1 MILEEIVH
9 TCSNVDVAN
18 AAVASIGGSF
28 AESFATKASR
38 SNLSTGMLAALVVKD
53 FSANASFDQMA
64 DVYRAA
70 RDRQYRDKS
79 TCSEKL
85 AASPTSMLPFCSR
98 SGIMPCMTYDRAI
111 LLECARGLLA
121 LGESARV

>member
-70 RDRQYRDKS
+70 RGTDQPI
-79 TCSEKL
+79 L
-85 AASPTSMLPFCSR
+85 AGLQHILAGSPIPR
-98 SGIMPCMTYDRAI
+98 
-111 LLECARGLLA
+111 
-121 LGESARV
+121 